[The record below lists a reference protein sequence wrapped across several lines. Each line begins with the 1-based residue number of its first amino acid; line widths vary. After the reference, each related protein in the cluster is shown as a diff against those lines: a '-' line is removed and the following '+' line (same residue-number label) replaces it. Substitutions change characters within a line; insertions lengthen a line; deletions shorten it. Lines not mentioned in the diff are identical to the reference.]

1 MNTNGSFVEEW
12 QLELPDGT
20 TVQDEIEYNYMLGL
34 KGIQLVPNRNRRIVT
49 HPDGEVQYVPVP
61 ENYEDNRKDLY
72 KIIQDWNNFQDK
84 HVDEVEKR
92 EKRYIDYISWMKDH
106 LGDQALTTLL
116 FSSAIITNNPV

>member
-1 MNTNGSFVEEW
+1 MNKNGSFVEEW

-20 TVQDEIEYNYMLGL
+20 TILDEIEYSYMLGL
-34 KGIQLVPNRNRRIVT
+34 KGIQLVPGRNRRIVT
-49 HPDGEVQYVPVP
+49 YPDGEIQYVPVP

-84 HVDEVEKR
+84 YSSEVEKR
-92 EKRYIDYISWMKDH
+92 EKRYIDYVSWMKSH

-116 FSSAIITNNPV
+116 FSSAIITDNPV